1 MKIISLDIQNFRGIQ
16 SARFAFH
23 DKLNVFIGENGAGK
37 STVLNCLA
45 ILLSRLTWRIISQ
58 SSSGRFFTEED
69 VYRGEN
75 KTKNTIE
82 ALIFDKKYMWT
93 AGKSIERNKKQTLSN
108 QEDIKSIVA
117 NVNER
122 LEADEHA
129 NIPLIAFYSTNRS
142 VISVPLK
149 VKKQHKF
156 DQIASLE
163 NSLLGKREESDFK
176 LFFEWFRNREDEEN
190 EAFRRRYKELKN
202 RQYYDE
208 DYLDPQLKAVRV
220 AIHTL
225 MPDFDSLQV
234 KRKPSLRMVIKKGKN
249 EFQIQELSDG
259 EKCLLALVADMARR
273 IAMANPSVPNP
284 LEAEAVFLI
293 DEIELHLHPAWQ
305 RMIVPK
311 LLEVFPN
318 CQFFITT
325 HSPQVL
331 GEVQDTKS
339 IWLLKP
345 GEPPDHPDRAYGLNS
360 NEVLGEIMGAQE
372 RSLRVQEQLQKID
385 SFINN
390 EKFNEARQT
399 IQALAKQTKIIPA
412 LLEANSM
419 LTMLG
424 EEQADLD
431 NLGDHSA

>member
-1 MKIISLDIQNFRGIQ
+1 M
-16 SARFAFH
+16 
-23 DKLNVFIGENGAGK
+23 
-37 STVLNCLA
+37 
-45 ILLSRLTWRIISQ
+45 
-58 SSSGRFFTEED
+58 
-69 VYRGEN
+69 
-75 KTKNTIE
+75 
-82 ALIFDKKYMWT
+82 
-93 AGKSIERNKKQTLSN
+93 
-108 QEDIKSIVA
+108 
-117 NVNER
+117 
-122 LEADEHA
+122 
-129 NIPLIAFYSTNRS
+129 
-142 VISVPLK
+142 
-149 VKKQHKF
+149 
-156 DQIASLE
+156 
-163 NSLLGKREESDFK
+163 
-176 LFFEWFRNREDEEN
+176 
-190 EAFRRRYKELKN
+190 
-202 RQYYDE
+202 
-208 DYLDPQLKAVRV
+208 
-220 AIHTL
+220 
-225 MPDFDSLQV
+225 
-234 KRKPSLRMVIKKGKN
+234 IKKGKN
-249 EFQIQELSDG
+249 EFRIQELSDG

-284 LEAEAVFLI
+284 LDAEAVFLI

-372 RSLRVQEQLQKID
+372 RSLGVQEQLQKID

>member
-23 DKLNVFIGENGAGK
+23 DRLNVFIGENGAGK

-82 ALIFDKKYMWT
+82 ALIFDRKYMWT

-117 NVNER
+117 DVNER

-156 DQIASLE
+156 DRIASLE

-190 EAFRRRYKELKN
+190 EAFRRRYKELKDG
-202 RQYYDE
+202 QYYDE

-234 KRKPSLRMVIKKGKN
+234 KRKPSLR
-249 EFQIQELSDG
+249 
-259 EKCLLALVADMARR
+259 R
-273 IAMANPSVPNP
+273 
-284 LEAEAVFLI
+284 
-293 DEIELHLHPAWQ
+293 
-305 RMIVPK
+305 
-311 LLEVFPN
+311 
-318 CQFFITT
+318 
-325 HSPQVL
+325 
-331 GEVQDTKS
+331 
-339 IWLLKP
+339 
-345 GEPPDHPDRAYGLNS
+345 
-360 NEVLGEIMGAQE
+360 
-372 RSLRVQEQLQKID
+372 
-385 SFINN
+385 
-390 EKFNEARQT
+390 
-399 IQALAKQTKIIPA
+399 
-412 LLEANSM
+412 
-419 LTMLG
+419 
-424 EEQADLD
+424 
-431 NLGDHSA
+431 